1 MHVIKP
7 PTVCDRLLEASKFEY
22 KTRHLIDGQIVQCD
36 QRISIVA
43 GYMSTEVC
51 GLSPF
56 LFMHKDDVRWVIV
69 ALRQSEY
76 PKHFYPTDDITFSS
90 SLSVYD
96 YSSIGESCYRLLTPT
111 GDFIYLKTRGC
122 LDIDRD
128 TNEVRSFVCLNTM
141 ISEEEGRKLIHEM
154 KRKFAIMIQDG
165 EFEEGDDTP
174 GVDDPVH
181 LERAVNRMIS
191 NLPNNHSDPDRANLS
206 SPSDTYTSDDQ
217 ESESGRSIRSPPV
230 RRYVTPQPDS
240 IKVSIGK
247 TLKVVETAT
256 SSSSDRHSRSEK
268 SLSPAIKSNNPEP
281 IGLTQSSVSPANN
294 ARPTVLQKTE
304 NYRKSPTK
312 HMIRAPHGHHRIQQ
326 QIEPVARGNS
336 VIGVKSSMHHI
347 VQIKDEPL
355 EQRVPPLPTDEDYFE
370 ANFAQ
375 QRFSP
380 ANYSGSCGP
389 RSIKHKPFDYMNHQ
403 LQSPTS
409 TSSTTIKRLDGSNYL
424 TAAYNNNNNE
434 GGSPLADYGP
444 MSMLKRKHT
453 IEDIDSTTSPTF
465 TMTGTTKRKMLSTST
480 PTNRLDPDEALM
492 YLNAD
497 PLSAEQPG
505 LLKSIDRTQK

>member
-1 MHVIKP
+1 M
-7 PTVCDRLLEASKFEY
+7 
-22 KTRHLIDGQIVQCD
+22 
-36 QRISIVA
+36 
-43 GYMSTEVC
+43 
-51 GLSPF
+51 
-56 LFMHKDDVRWVIV
+56 
-69 ALRQSEY
+69 
-76 PKHFYPTDDITFSS
+76 
-90 SLSVYD
+90 YD
-96 YSSIGESCYRLLTPT
+96 YSSVGESCYRLLTPT

-141 ISEEEGRKLIHEM
+141 INEEEGRKLIHEM

-174 GVDDPVH
+174 GVDNPVH

-217 ESESGRSIRSPPV
+217 ESESGRSIRSPPI
-230 RRYVTPQPDS
+230 RKYVTPQADS
-240 IKVSIGK
+240 IKVAIGK

-256 SSSSDRHSRSEK
+256 ASSSARHSQSDGNP
-268 SLSPAIKSNNPEP
+268 SPALKSPNSEQ
-281 IGLTQSSVSPANN
+281 IRLAQSSTSLVNN
-294 ARPTVLQKTE
+294 VRPSVVQKTE

-312 HMIRAPHGHHRIQQ
+312 NMVRSQHGPHRLQQ
-326 QIEPVARGNS
+326 QFLPISRGNS
-336 VIGVKSSMHHI
+336 IIGTKSSM
-347 VQIKDEPL
+347 QIKEEPL
-355 EQRVPPLPTDEDYFE
+355 DQRVPPLPTDDDYFE
-370 ANFAQ
+370 TNFAQ

-380 ANYSGSCGP
+380 SNYSGCSASSPSVGIVSYDDNIIVKP
-389 RSIKHKPFDYMNHQ
+389 APFDYMNHQ

-409 TSSTTIKRLDGSNYL
+409 TSSTTIKRLDGSTYL
-424 TAAYNNNNNE
+424 TATYNNNNNNE
-434 GGSPLADYGP
+434 GASPLADYGS

-453 IEDIDSTTSPTF
+453 IEDIDSTTST
-465 TMTGTTKRKMLSTST
+465 TLTLSGTTKRKMLSTST

-497 PLSAEQPG
+497 PLSAEQTG
-505 LLKSIDRTQK
+505 LLETFFLVCFIFSTILKLNNLRNYNLTTEDRLKQNSFLLFFLDLSVSLPVSEYPVLERCLTYLNDTDSMQLLVNSDDNVTVSQN

>member
-1 MHVIKP
+1 
-7 PTVCDRLLEASKFEY
+7 
-22 KTRHLIDGQIVQCD
+22 
-36 QRISIVA
+36 
-43 GYMSTEVC
+43 
-51 GLSPF
+51 
-56 LFMHKDDVRWVIV
+56 
-69 ALRQSEY
+69 
-76 PKHFYPTDDITFSS
+76 
-90 SLSVYD
+90 
-96 YSSIGESCYRLLTPT
+96 
-111 GDFIYLKTRGC
+111 
-122 LDIDRD
+122 
-128 TNEVRSFVCLNTM
+128 M

-174 GVDDPVH
+174 GVDNPVH

-230 RRYVTPQPDS
+230 RTYVTPQPDS

-247 TLKVVETAT
+247 TLKVVKTAT
-256 SSSSDRHSRSEK
+256 ASGSGRHSLSED
-268 SLSPAIKSNNPEP
+268 SLSPAQKSPNSEP
-281 IGLTQSSVSPANN
+281 IRLAQSSVSPANN
-294 ARPTVLQKTE
+294 ARPSVLQKTE

-312 HMIRAPHGHHRIQQ
+312 HTIRASHDHHRVQQ
-326 QIEPVARGNS
+326 QFVPVARGNS
-336 VIGVKSSMHHI
+336 VIGVKSSMNHI

-355 EQRVPPLPTDEDYFE
+355 EHRVPPLPTDEDYFE
-370 ANFAQ
+370 VNYAQ

-380 ANYSGSCGP
+380 SNYSGSCASSPSVGISP
-389 RSIKHKPFDYMNHQ
+389 YGSDNIVKHQPFDYMNHQ

-409 TSSTTIKRLDGSNYL
+409 TSSTTIKRLDGSPYL
-424 TAAYNNNNNE
+424 TAAYNNNNNNE
-434 GGSPLADYGP
+434 GGSPLSDYGS

-453 IEDIDSTTSPTF
+453 IEDIDSTTSPTL
-465 TMTGTTKRKMLSTST
+465 TMSGTSKRKMLSTSM

-505 LLKSIDRTQK
+505 LLKSI

>member
-1 MHVIKP
+1 M
-7 PTVCDRLLEASKFEY
+7 
-22 KTRHLIDGQIVQCD
+22 
-36 QRISIVA
+36 
-43 GYMSTEVC
+43 
-51 GLSPF
+51 
-56 LFMHKDDVRWVIV
+56 
-69 ALRQSEY
+69 
-76 PKHFYPTDDITFSS
+76 
-90 SLSVYD
+90 YD
-96 YSSIGESCYRLLTPT
+96 YSSVGESCYRLLTPT

-141 ISEEEGRKLIHEM
+141 VSEEEGRKLIREM

-230 RRYVTPQPDS
+230 RTYVTPQADS

-256 SSSSDRHSRSEK
+256 ASSSGRRSRSED
-268 SLSPAIKSNNPEP
+268 SLSPALKSPNPEP
-281 IGLTQSSVSPANN
+281 IHLAQSSVSPANN
-294 ARPTVLQKTE
+294 ARPSVLQKTE

-312 HMIRAPHGHHRIQQ
+312 HMTRAPNGPHRHQQ
-326 QIEPVARGNS
+326 QFSPVASGNS
-336 VIGVKSSMHHI
+336 VIGVNSSIHHI
-347 VQIKDEPL
+347 VQIKEEPL

-370 ANFAQ
+370 SNFAQ

-380 ANYSGSCGP
+380 SNYSGSSASSPSVGI
-389 RSIKHKPFDYMNHQ
+389 SSYGTDVIVKQQPFDYMSHQ

-409 TSSTTIKRLDGSNYL
+409 TSSTTIKRLDGSTYL
-424 TAAYNNNNNE
+424 TVAYNNNNNNNE
-434 GGSPLADYGP
+434 GGSPLTDYGS
-444 MSMLKRKHT
+444 MSMLKRKHA
-453 IEDIDSTTSPTF
+453 IEDIDSTTSSTL
-465 TMTGTTKRKMLSTST
+465 TMSGTTKRKMLSTST
-480 PTNRLDPDEALM
+480 PTNRLDPDEALLF
-492 YLNAD
+492 LNAD
-497 PLSAEQPG
+497 PLCAEQPG
-505 LLKSIDRTQK
+505 LLRRIYEVQRDFYEPHTNKSDIKRRFSYTLIVLDLSVSLPVSEYPVLERCLTYLNGPDADPMQLLVNSEDNLTVRHIFSLISLIRN